1 VYHWAATLS
10 QTDTESKT
18 NATMKTTNFILIAAI
33 LAGTASIAIAGPSP
47 QFTNQP
53 PKQTSHREADKA
65 AANPAMTCEGC
76 QTTQVREARQVGAPK
91 SSSVVGAVV
100 GIKRTCTHCG
110 GEVKVVSGNVT
121 NSMPNGC
128 PMCGPDAALCGVTV
142 SPAKT

>member
-1 VYHWAATLS
+1 
-10 QTDTESKT
+10 
-18 NATMKTTNFILIAAI
+18 MKTTTFILIAAI
-33 LAGTASIAIAGPSP
+33 LAGTASIAVAGPSP

-76 QTTQVREARQVGAPK
+76 QTTQVREARQIGPPK

-100 GIKRTCTHCG
+100 GMKHTCTLCG
-110 GEVKVVSGNVT
+110 GEVKVVNGNLT
-121 NSMPNGC
+121 NSMPNDC
-128 PMCGPDAALCGVTV
+128 AMCGPDAALCGVTV